1 MAEETGVAWPIADE
15 ALSQQLLDLV
25 QQATNYR
32 QVKKGANEYVHP
44 LCHAPRVMLL
54 VDMSLSI
61 ERWLLTFSSRTTK
74 TLNRGT
80 SELVVLAAE

>member
-32 QVKKGANEYVHP
+32 QVKKGANEYVVTYAP
-44 LCHAPRVMLL
+44 LRSMLIGPCAMDNLTLPRKV
-54 VDMSLSI
+54 SL
-61 ERWLLTFSSRTTK
+61 
-74 TLNRGT
+74 T
-80 SELVVLAAE
+80 SVRL

>member
-32 QVKKGANEYVHP
+32 QVKKGANEYVPIPFP
-44 LCHAPRVMLL
+44 LPLL
-54 VDMSLSI
+54 
-61 ERWLLTFSSRTTK
+61 
-74 TLNRGT
+74 
-80 SELVVLAAE
+80 

>member
-32 QVKKGANEYVHP
+32 QVKKGANEYVITYAP
-44 LCHAPRVMLL
+44 LCPVLIGPCDHPQSHSSEKCVANLRSSLGPPRP
-54 VDMSLSI
+54 
-61 ERWLLTFSSRTTK
+61 
-74 TLNRGT
+74 
-80 SELVVLAAE
+80 

>member
-32 QVKKGANEYVHP
+32 QVKKGANEYVLFRVPCSYSHSFLRARHCSPRNVLLISVP
-44 LCHAPRVMLL
+44 LGPPRP
-54 VDMSLSI
+54 
-61 ERWLLTFSSRTTK
+61 
-74 TLNRGT
+74 
-80 SELVVLAAE
+80 

>member
-44 LCHAPRVMLL
+44 LCCMLL
-54 VDMSLSI
+54 EPCLIGHVTLHRKMVANI
-61 ERWLLTFSSRTTK
+61 FFFLLGPPRP
-74 TLNRGT
+74 
-80 SELVVLAAE
+80 

>member
-44 LCHAPRVMLL
+44 LYNMLPESCFIAL
-54 VDMSLSI
+54 SLSLH
-61 ERWLLTFSSRTTK
+61 EKMVANLFFLPGPPRP
-74 TLNRGT
+74 
-80 SELVVLAAE
+80 

>member
-32 QVKKGANEYVHP
+32 QVKKGANEYVITYAP
-44 LCHAPRVMLL
+44 LCPVLIGPCAIG
-54 VDMSLSI
+54 D
-61 ERWLLTFSSRTTK
+61 LTFPRNVSLTIVR
-74 TLNRGT
+74 L
-80 SELVVLAAE
+80 